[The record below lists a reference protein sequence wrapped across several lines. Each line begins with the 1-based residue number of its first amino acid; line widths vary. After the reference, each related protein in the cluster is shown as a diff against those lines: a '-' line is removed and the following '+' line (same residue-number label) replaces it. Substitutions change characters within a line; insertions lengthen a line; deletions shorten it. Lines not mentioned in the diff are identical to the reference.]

1 MSCFGKESEEWMK
14 SSVEIITSRDVDKGK
29 IYTCKCANAK
39 IEVLFLNHSIERAKK
54 WRLSIQQIAECLL
67 LPDEVVIGHFDRY
80 IAHKVVGKHVIRAVY
95 EYVETLPTLVTVYFP
110 HAGRYFQG
118 GLTYEDKIL
127 D

>member
-1 MSCFGKESEEWMK
+1 MK

-95 EYVETLPTLVTVYFP
+95 EYVETLTYPCNCLLPTCGQILS
-110 HAGRYFQG
+110 RR
-118 GLTYEDKIL
+118 TYI
-127 D
+127 